1 MGYLHEGHLSLVRKA
16 RELCDTVI
24 VSIFVNPIQFG
35 EGEDYDRY
43 PRDLSRDLDLL
54 QKEGVDAV
62 FAPKVKSMYPERE
75 QTMVEPPAGL
85 ENKMCGRNRPGHFR
99 GVTTVVSKLFN
110 ICLPDMAFFGQKD
123 AQQAL
128 IVEKMVRD
136 LNFPVRIVKG
146 EIIREPDGLAMSSR
160 NVYLSPEERE
170 KATVLY
176 RSLLM
181 ARDLINRGEREPSRV
196 REAMLEMIKQVDGA
210 QVDYVEIY
218 NANDLSELEEIKGQV
233 LLALAVRF
241 GTTRLIDNL
250 LVEV

>member
-54 QKEGVDAV
+54 RKEGVDAV
-62 FAPKVKSMYPERE
+62 FTPTVRSMYPGKE
-75 QTMVEPPAGL
+75 QTMVEPPPGM
-85 ENKMCGRNRPGHFR
+85 ENKLCGRNRPGHFR

-128 IVEKMVRD
+128 IIEKMVKD
-136 LNFPVRIVKG
+136 LNFPVQIVKG

-160 NVYLSPEERE
+160 NVYLSPEDRE
-170 KATVLY
+170 KATILY

-181 ARDLINRGEREPSRV
+181 ARDLINRGEREPSKV
-196 REAMLEMIKQVDGA
+196 REAMLEMINQVNGA

-218 NANDLSELEEIKGQV
+218 NASDLSELEEIKGQV